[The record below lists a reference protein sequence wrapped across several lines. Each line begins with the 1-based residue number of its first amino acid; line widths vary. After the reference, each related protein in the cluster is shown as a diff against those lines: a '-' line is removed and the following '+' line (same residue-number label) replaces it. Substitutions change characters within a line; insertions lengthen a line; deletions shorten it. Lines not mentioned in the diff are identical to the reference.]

1 MRFAS
6 SFLASILASVDGAFP
21 AALPSHMKAVQA
33 SGTPCEKPDW
43 TCISEKTVE
52 VPRPGAGQMLVAMKG
67 ASVNPINVDLVEP
80 LCKTLPF
87 PCSNGTIGNDGS
99 GVVVEMGE
107 DACDGFAVGDEVWML
122 GGGYAEYAIVPCAT
136 AGLKPKELSFVDAGT
151 IPVVG
156 ATSLQCLQAA
166 GSPLTNL
173 TVVVTSGQGGTG
185 FMGVQL
191 AKALGASRVVTAAT
205 GDGIDLMKKLGA
217 DTIID
222 YHKQDLFDALEDDSV
237 DVVFDNFG
245 LPGTADK
252 AMHAIR
258 SGGVFM
264 ILFGGN
270 AGKPSDHPKSG
281 VRQVPSCR
289 TKDMGKEELD
299 TLANLFDAG
308 KLQPHTMSPTYGL
321 SEVPQAFTRLL
332 SHGVLGKIAI
342 VPTSR
347 RVEYV

>member
-1 MRFAS
+1 MTRLSSSLFAS
-6 SFLASILASVDGAFP
+6 VLASAGVAY
-21 AALPSHMKAVQA
+21 ATALPSQMKAVQA

-80 LCKTLPF
+80 LCTPLPF
-87 PCSNGTIGNDGS
+87 PCSKGTIGNDGS
-99 GVVVEMGE
+99 GVVVETK
-107 DACDGFAVGDEVWML
+107 CDGFAVGDEVWAL
-122 GGGYAEYAIVPCAT
+122 GGQYAEYAVVSCAT
-136 AGLKPKELSFVDAGT
+136 AGLKPKKLSFVDAGT

-156 ATSLQCLQAA
+156 STSLQCLQAA
-166 GSPLTNL
+166 GPLTNL

-191 AKALGASRVVTAAT
+191 AKALGASHVVTAAT
-205 GDGIDLMKKLGA
+205 GEGIALMKKLGA
-217 DTIID
+217 DTVID
-222 YHKQDLFDALEDDSV
+222 YHKQDLFDALDDDSV
-237 DVVFDNFG
+237 DVVYDNFG

-281 VRQVPSCR
+281 VRQLPSCR
-289 TKDMGKEELD
+289 TKDMGKTELD
-299 TLANLFDAG
+299 TLASLFDAG
-308 KLQPHTMSPTYGL
+308 KLQSHTMSPTYSL

-342 VPTSR
+342 VPTSG

>member
-1 MRFAS
+1 MMRLTSSLFA
-6 SFLASILASVDGAFP
+6 SFLASVGVTCAGAM
-21 AALPSHMKAVQA
+21 SSYMMKAVQA

-43 TCISEKTVE
+43 TCISEKTIV
-52 VPRPGAGQMLVAMKG
+52 VPRPGAGQMLVKMMG

-80 LCKTLPF
+80 LCKPMPF

-99 GVVVEMGE
+99 GVVSWMGE
-107 DACDGFAVGDEVWML
+107 GGCDGFAFGDEVWML
-122 GGGYAEYAIVPCAT
+122 GGNYAEFAVVPCAS
-136 AGLKPKELSFVDAGT
+136 AGLKPKNLSFVDAGT

-166 GSPLTNL
+166 GPLTNL

-205 GDGIDLMKKLGA
+205 GEGINLMKKLGA
-217 DTIID
+217 DTVID
-222 YHKQDLFDALEDDSV
+222 YHKQELFDALDDDSV

-270 AGKPSDHPKSG
+270 AGQPSDHPKSG

-289 TKDMGKEELD
+289 TKEMGKEELD

-321 SEVPQAFTRLL
+321 SEVPRAFSRLL

-347 RVEYV
+347 